1 MRCDCFGALYPINS
15 NSLKRIIII
24 IVIFSSSSS
33 SGSLCSMLFFAR
45 LLPLLCT
52 IACFFGQTSSISITF
67 FLSYF
72 DIFERNPLWSN
83 LKSIILAY
91 KRDRFSPIELP
102 LNEQQNK
109 SLDAKATNKQMSKWF
124 KLGGNS
130 MWIWMNEHPWKH
142 TFFPPVHLCADS
154 FVLWHTNRA
163 YIIVPLFVVFLL
175 EKPSDSFRKI

>member
-24 IVIFSSSSS
+24 VIFSSSS

-109 SLDAKATNKQMSKWF
+109 SFDAKATNKQMSKWF

-142 TFFPPVHLCADS
+142 TFFPPVHLFADS